1 MLLASNLQQGRRAAP
16 ILPEFYGHPYSAGRL
31 NGTFSLSTIKPPST
45 FSEDS
50 QFLMY
55 RMFENIY
62 VKYETFY
69 YSQLAA
75 PVQIKLMQINN
86 NHHKL
91 KNEEKIF
98 SQAGLGLVGTF

>member
-1 MLLASNLQQGRRAAP
+1 
-16 ILPEFYGHPYSAGRL
+16 
-31 NGTFSLSTIKPPST
+31 
-45 FSEDS
+45 
-50 QFLMY
+50 
-55 RMFENIY
+55 MFENIY

-75 PVQIKLMQINN
+75 PVQIKLKQINN

-98 SQAGLGLVGTF
+98 SQADKSLKGGNEVPMENVSMATKMEMFGFGWYILEILKYP

>member
-1 MLLASNLQQGRRAAP
+1 
-16 ILPEFYGHPYSAGRL
+16 
-31 NGTFSLSTIKPPST
+31 
-45 FSEDS
+45 
-50 QFLMY
+50 
-55 RMFENIY
+55 MFENIY

-69 YSQLAA
+69 YSQPAA

-98 SQAGLGLVGTF
+98 SQADK